1 MYFSSSGLPGY
12 PGLLNSALDELW
24 SNRSAPVGNAKVL
37 SRTPVAGN
45 PCRGPLPQRC
55 RPTGWSASGASGAL
69 SSTGE
74 RIPTITRS
82 PSAAL
87 PPASA
92 RRYRGCDVLDLY
104 RNVQAGEIPV
114 GHYVYVLQRSP
125 KIGNSVTTLRWAKV
139 EPRRDGE
146 PGGEL
151 SWSTPNPSITD
162 LVRPLSK
169 SIYFVVTPQAVPDP
183 ALLLHAR
190 HESRVSNDVVLPDYV
205 TLACSEQMPSE
216 NVAKETSLRL
226 RKRSKVEV
234 SAEFETLLDLV
245 VLGRHDETRH
255 SGTGRFRR
263 THEQAKQSPIV
274 SVAKLKIETRDDAK
288 STRTGSASLAR
299 GIMQR
304 NALSDDEHARRQR
317 FDSIYAD
324 STNLPEAEIK
334 NAADVM
340 TALRMCIRD
349 CLEDDPKRDNDTQ
362 APRLKA
368 LLPQPIYDEYRHLKR
383 EMIAMT
389 RVSKAHPKRE
399 YIDVYNDDEH
409 EALANGIDC
418 WIDNV
423 CDWLNESRKLNA
435 RGEPNERQDS
445 DALPADT
452 RVQIE
457 ALAWL
462 HFVVYS
468 EELNEAS
475 LLKDIDEFD
484 DGKTRM
490 KGEVYGHLARYRLT
504 RAQLKKVL
512 EGHDLDLIEYSPRT
526 LWRVMKVIAR
536 LGNLR
541 EQRLNLIGLV
551 ATFVAQGV
559 VRGIAPLIYA
569 GVLKGGRFDLSVYSE
584 YWATYYLGNDLLG
597 SYGPARVEKSMQR
610 MDGNIQRRWM
620 QKAFYGEEER
630 VSFDKRFNALTRGRE
645 ASSKLITDSLNIG
658 APGLLQLMSAAAVL
672 SGFDPRLGVTGLI
685 SLPMMYLWAKHHNSK
700 MERLYRESN
709 QEIDRTAENNRRY
722 LDGEQDLRMLTTMS
736 AALDDVTQQFDKE
749 RSLARYVSYRKA
761 WQWFW
766 SYLPM
771 NLGVLG
777 TVTVGLEL
785 GLPAGEILASTMAF
799 GNLTYP
805 IQRLSNKYF
814 DEFPRHVL
822 DIIELRDRI
831 GSLDAIDSPN
841 GPLERTRLPVSS
853 LSNLEI
859 AFRGVGFSAV
869 DAAGNNK
876 TVLKPSVDLTIA
888 PGEFVTLLGPS
899 GSGKTTLMKMLG
911 GILVPSA
918 GEIALGGTPLGQI
931 KHYGPDSLL
940 FLMHYAS
947 QHSSFFPGTLFHNL
961 LMDMPRSANREE
973 LMRRENAMVALM
985 GRVGLSTD
993 KFDLH
998 AEFPKSLSGGERV
1011 RFSLI
1016 RAALP
1021 LVMARDAKRRG
1032 ILMVDEPTA
1041 GLDPDSTRMV
1051 VEFLREVNAL
1061 GVTIV
1066 CITHNDELAT
1076 VGRQVHM
1083 SSFK

>member
-1 MYFSSSGLPGY
+1 M
-12 PGLLNSALDELW
+12 
-24 SNRSAPVGNAKVL
+24 
-37 SRTPVAGN
+37 
-45 PCRGPLPQRC
+45 
-55 RPTGWSASGASGAL
+55 
-69 SSTGE
+69 
-74 RIPTITRS
+74 
-82 PSAAL
+82 
-87 PPASA
+87 
-92 RRYRGCDVLDLY
+92 LDLY
-104 RNVQAGEIPV
+104 RNVQAGKIPV

-125 KIGNSVTTLRWAKV
+125 EIGKGVTTLRWANV
-139 EPRRDGE
+139 EPARDGE

-151 SWSTPNPSITD
+151 NWSAPNPSITD
-162 LVRPLSK
+162 LIRPLSK
-169 SIYFVVTPQAVPDP
+169 SIYFVVTPQAVSDP
-183 ALLLHAR
+183 ALLFRAR
-190 HESRVSNDVVLPDYV
+190 HEPRVSNEVALPDYV
-205 TLACSEQMPSE
+205 TLACSEQAPSE
-216 NVAKETSLRL
+216 NGTKETSLRL

-245 VLGRHDETRH
+245 VLGRHDKGRH
-255 SGTGRFRR
+255 SGTGRFRPAQK
-263 THEQAKQSPIV
+263 QAKQSPIV
-274 SVAKLKIETRDDAK
+274 SVAKLKIETRDDAT
-288 STRTGSASLAR
+288 STGARSASLAR
-299 GIMQR
+299 DIMRR
-304 NALSDDEHARRQR
+304 NAISGNELAQRQR
-317 FDSIYAD
+317 FASMYAD

-340 TALRMCIRD
+340 MALRLCIRD
-349 CLEDDPKRDNDTQ
+349 CLGNDSQRDNDTH
-362 APRLKA
+362 APSLKA
-368 LLPQPIYDEYRHLKR
+368 LLPEPIYDEYRHLKR
-383 EMIAMT
+383 EMIAMA

-399 YIDVYNDDEH
+399 YVDVYNDDGD
-409 EALANGIDC
+409 EALAKGIDR
-418 WIDNV
+418 WIDQL
-423 CDWLNESRKLNA
+423 CDWLNESRKLLA
-435 RGEPNERQDS
+435 SGEPNERNDS
-445 DALPADT
+445 DALSADM

-457 ALAWL
+457 ALVWL
-462 HFVVYS
+462 HFVVHS

-490 KGEVYGHLARYRLT
+490 KGEVYGHLAQYRLA
-504 RAQLKKVL
+504 RSQLKKLL

-526 LWRVMKVIAR
+526 LWRVMKVIAK

-541 EQRLNLIGLV
+541 EQRLNLIALV
-551 ATFVAQGV
+551 ATFITQGI

-569 GVLKGGRFDLSVYSE
+569 GVLEGGRFNLSVYSE

-610 MDGNIQRRWM
+610 MDGYIQRRWM
-620 QKAFYGEEER
+620 QKAFYGDEER

-658 APGLLQLMSAAAVL
+658 APGLVQLTAAAAVL

-709 QEIDRTAENNRRY
+709 QEIDRTSENNRRY

-736 AALDDVTQQFDKE
+736 AALDDVAQQFDKE

-771 NLGVLG
+771 NLGMLG

-822 DIIELRDRI
+822 DIIELRDRV
-831 GSLDAIDSPN
+831 GSLDAIDPPS
-841 GPLERTRLPVSS
+841 GPLEHTRLPVSA

-859 AFRGVGFSAV
+859 AFRDVGFSAV

-876 TVLKPSVDLTIA
+876 TVLEPSVSLTIA

-918 GEIALGGTPLGQI
+918 GEIALGGTPLGEI
-931 KHYGPDSLL
+931 KHYGDDSLL

-961 LMDMPRSANREE
+961 LMDMPRSTDRDE
-973 LMRRENAMVALM
+973 LIRRENEMVALM
-985 GRVGLSTD
+985 EKLGLSAD

-998 AEFPKSLSGGERV
+998 AEFPKSLSGGEKV

-1021 LVMARDAKRRG
+1021 IVMASDAQRSG
-1032 ILMVDEPTA
+1032 ILMMDEPTA
-1041 GLDPDSTRMV
+1041 GLDPERTRMV
-1051 VEFLREVNAL
+1051 VQFLRELNAR
-1061 GVTIV
+1061 GVTIL
-1066 CITHNDELAT
+1066 CITHNDELAA
-1076 VGRQVHM
+1076 VGRQIHM